1 MGYVYDCRIHPIVYA
16 GYISSFPWPHGVGV
30 SLDNYTQT
38 PEQMNAISDDD
49 GTVRKDLDDADRTN
63 GFTVGHYSHDEV
75 AAACH
80 ASEGA
85 SHE

>member
-1 MGYVYDCRIHPIVYA
+1 MNDTHDADRI
-16 GYISSFPWPHGVGV
+16 
-30 SLDNYTQT
+30 
-38 PEQMNAISDDD
+38 
-49 GTVRKDLDDADRTN
+49 VRKDLDDADRTD